1 MHAYVFGEHGDTSF
15 VPWSIAEISTI
26 KLADYKELIKL
37 HNGIMVDLDY
47 AEVDKYMRSSGAKI
61 IERKGCTNYAIA
73 MAVCSICE
81 ALFGAVNA
89 VQTVSVKLNG
99 EYGISDVCLSLP
111 ALIGNGCIQGR
122 IMPKLTDDELQKLHN
137 SADALKKVI
146 AQMQI

>member
-1 MHAYVFGEHGDTSF
+1 M
-15 VPWSIAEISTI
+15 PWSIAEISTI

-111 ALIGNGCIQGR
+111 ALIGR
-122 IMPKLTDDELQKLHN
+122 RLHSGPHN
-137 SADALKKVI
+137 AQAD
-146 AQMQI
+146 